1 MSDPPP
7 PASAPSAP
15 PARSPG
21 RRAFWRAPSFLVAAV
36 AVAVGFVMWWRAPAP
51 VPAPVPV
58 PAGDSSASGLTRFA
72 EGPSAPAPAPAP
84 AAQPPLVG
92 KDAPL
97 PFRLGAGYVG
107 GFLIG
112 WAWRRSLR
120 AALWV
125 AGGAAALIATA
136 KYLGIGGVEW
146 STIEAQ
152 VTEGLDWFERQA
164 GVARK
169 WLSGHLPAGI
179 FSVLGFWRGARW

>member
-1 MSDPPP
+1 MSELH
-7 PASAPSAP
+7 PSSP
-15 PARSPG
+15 VPTTSPARRPG
-21 RRAFWRAPSFLVAAV
+21 RRPLWRAPSFLLAAV
-36 AVAVGFVMWWRAPAP
+36 AAAFGLVLWWRAPAP
-51 VPAPVPV
+51 APAPSP
-58 PAGDSSASGLTRFA
+58 PGGASASGLTRFA
-72 EGPSAPAPAPAP
+72 ENPSAPAPAPAP
-84 AAQPPLVG
+84 AARVPLVG

-146 STIEAQ
+146 SAIEDQ
-152 VTEGLDWFERQA
+152 VTGGLDWFERQA

-169 WLSGHLPAGI
+169 WLSDHLPAGI

>member
-1 MSDPPP
+1 MSDSHPS
-7 PASAPSAP
+7 PAHASVPTG
-15 PARSPG
+15 RSPG
-21 RRAFWRAPSFLVAAV
+21 RRGFWRSPSFLVALAGAV
-36 AVAVGFVMWWRAPAP
+36 VGLVLWWRAPAP
-51 VPAPVPV
+51 EPAPAPG
-58 PAGDSSASGLTRFA
+58 PSASGFTRFA
-72 EGPSAPAPAPAP
+72 EGPTTPAPTP
-84 AAQPPLVG
+84 AASPPLVG

-107 GFLIG
+107 GFLVG

-125 AGGAAALIATA
+125 AGGAAVLIATA

-164 GVARK
+164 GMARK